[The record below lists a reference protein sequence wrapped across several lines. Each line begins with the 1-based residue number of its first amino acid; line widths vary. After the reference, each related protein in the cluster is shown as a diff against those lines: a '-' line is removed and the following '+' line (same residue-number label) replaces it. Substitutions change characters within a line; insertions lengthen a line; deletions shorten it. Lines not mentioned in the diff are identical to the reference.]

1 MYVINTQISILLNI
15 ILKFIIIFIINFYNK
30 IFVIRLKQKSKILL
44 CTIAK
49 NENKY
54 IEEFIQHYRNMKV
67 DNIFIYD
74 NNEIDGENFDVILII
89 LK

>member
-1 MYVINTQISILLNI
+1 MRINNI
-15 ILKFIIIFIINFYNK
+15 EIE
-30 IFVIRLKQKSKILL
+30 VIRLKPKSKVLL

-54 IEEFIQHYRNMKV
+54 IEEFVQHYRNMKV

-74 NNEIDGENFDVILII
+74 NNEIEGENFDDI
-89 LK
+89 LKNEIENNFIINLYFKY

>member
-1 MYVINTQISILLNI
+1 M
-15 ILKFIIIFIINFYNK
+15 
-30 IFVIRLKQKSKILL
+30 FVIRLKSKYKILL

-54 IEEFIQHYRNMKV
+54 IEEFVQHYRKMKV

-74 NNEIDGENFDVILII
+74 NNEIDGENFDDI
-89 LK
+89 LKNEIENNFIQN